1 MHQTT
6 TGVKLWLPTPVW
18 PCYLARKSKINA
30 KNWSK
35 RAQTA
40 SKLTKSCVF
49 INWAWFWHSKP
60 YFRPFRGP
68 KFEKSRTLLVRA
80 RYLVYSPL
88 WEILSI
94 LGYVLTSSLKF
105 RVFFKKLMGSF
116 FQFWA
121 KLGFFLETF
130 AFFPGKNLKF
140 FGFFFLENVHFSR
153 QNFSFLRKK
162 LAFFAKIQPFCAWK
176 VSVFSIFL
184 VLFFVQAKLSKVPRE
199 YNPTRCPMFH
209 ASIIEQARRWRVT
222 AAASDNTLTLSLIA
236 PSIFKASCDGRWV
249 VTHSLAG
256 SDFHGHRLLSV
267 ATNTFHGIWWAHTLA
282 L

>member
-1 MHQTT
+1 MTAPPPYDLLPCSYEQDKRQILVKKGPKRLKTHQ
-6 TGVKLWLPTPVW
+6 KLRF
-18 PCYLARKSKINA
+18 Y
-30 KNWSK
+30 
-35 RAQTA
+35 
-40 SKLTKSCVF
+40 KLSL
-49 INWAWFWHSKP
+49 IWHSKP

-140 FGFFFLENVHFSR
+140 FGIFFLKMFIFQGKISAFWGKNWPFSLK
-153 QNFSFLRKK
+153 FSLFVPEKFQFLV
-162 LAFFAKIQPFCAWK
+162 AFF
-176 VSVFSIFL
+176 
-184 VLFFVQAKLSKVPRE
+184 LFYFRHQAVQGS
-199 YNPTRCPMFH
+199 TR
-209 ASIIEQARRWRVT
+209 V
-222 AAASDNTLTLSLIA
+222 
-236 PSIFKASCDGRWV
+236 
-249 VTHSLAG
+249 
-256 SDFHGHRLLSV
+256 
-267 ATNTFHGIWWAHTLA
+267 
-282 L
+282 